1 MASTLFSLV
10 CCRSK
15 YSFLLLIV
23 TFLSSFFSFC
33 YCASYSYPRCT
44 ELAFKSNG
52 ELDIQTML
60 YNCSNFIAGNT
71 IPPSAYL
78 STNGIYEPMN
88 VSVQICLNNLISV
101 DDLNNQLTID
111 FFFRLRWI
119 DPRWNISTEMWN
131 YLNPKTATSD
141 GLNII
146 DYVDNQNELNIWRPD
161 ITFQSVNN
169 KEILIESFKM
179 FPNNQFY
186 WARHMVATFTQPSMN
201 YQNYPSDTQNFS
213 IVIQSWGYSSYF
225 IKLKYLNN
233 QPVTYVSN
241 YQSNDGQT
249 NLEQNQIWTYQGY
262 VAYIEDILQPNFANP
277 DRKFSMIF
285 VNLIFQRQSSGVITR
300 LIVPLALLLL
310 LSALT
315 YWITFEN
322 RVETTITVLV
332 SVSALYIIILQ
343 NIPLVGYLTDA
354 DRFIFWVSYH
364 LLYYSASLMFFF
376 SVLLCCCYNRCFSY

>member
-1 MASTLFSLV
+1 MTVKPTLN
-10 CCRSK
+10 K
-15 YSFLLLIV
+15 I
-23 TFLSSFFSFC
+23 
-33 YCASYSYPRCT
+33 
-44 ELAFKSNG
+44 KSG
-52 ELDIQTML
+52 
-60 YNCSNFIAGNT
+60 
-71 IPPSAYL
+71 
-78 STNGIYEPMN
+78 
-88 VSVQICLNNLISV
+88 
-101 DDLNNQLTID
+101 
-111 FFFRLRWI
+111 R
-119 DPRWNISTEMWN
+119 
-131 YLNPKTATSD
+131 
-141 GLNII
+141 
-146 DYVDNQNELNIWRPD
+146 
-161 ITFQSVNN
+161 
-169 KEILIESFKM
+169 
-179 FPNNQFY
+179 
-186 WARHMVATFTQPSMN
+186 
-201 YQNYPSDTQNFS
+201 
-213 IVIQSWGYSSYF
+213 
-225 IKLKYLNN
+225 IK
-233 QPVTYVSN
+233 
-241 YQSNDGQT
+241 
-249 NLEQNQIWTYQGY
+249 